1 MGDSG
6 LVSGVSEDDDD
17 FVKTRVEIA
26 DKHFL
31 IRNIVDEVSVN
42 VHLEC
47 FVVLCLH
54 QN

>member
-6 LVSGVSEDDDD
+6 LVCGVGEDDDD

-26 DKHFL
+26 DKYFL

-47 FVVLCLH
+47 LVVLSLH
-54 QN
+54 